1 MNKYDC
7 DRKGNLLKV
16 TTSIDNIVVSLNT
29 NLSKLQS
36 SMYDPQLGQET
47 FSEAEKI
54 LHATFKDPSNQEG
67 LINIFV
73 KSKGVDKHFVG
84 RKFKYGGNEESKSI
98 CLRSWLIKDA
108 QYLLIPETK
117 AKLKL
122 IGVI

>member
-7 DRKGNLLKV
+7 DRKGNLLK
-16 TTSIDNIVVSLNT
+16 TTSSIDNIVISLNT
-29 NLSKLQS
+29 NLSKLQLS
-36 SMYDPQLGQET
+36 IYDPQLGQES

-67 LINIFV
+67 LIGIFI
-73 KSKGVDKHFVG
+73 KSKEVDRSFIDS
-84 RKFKYGGNEESKSI
+84 KFNYGSSEESKSI
-98 CLRSWLIKDA
+98 YLRSWLIKDA
-108 QYLLIPETK
+108 KYFLIPETK